1 MTTAATLR
9 IGTRGSRLALA
20 QAEIAGAAL
29 ADAGARAP
37 VEVLPIRTR
46 GDAISARRPSG
57 GWVDSDGQFTRELE
71 YALLDGRV
79 DLVVH
84 SFKDLPTAP
93 VDGLII
99 GAVLQ
104 RADARD
110 CLITA
115 GGESLDD
122 LPFGAHIGTSS
133 PRRAAQ
139 LAASR
144 SDLIA
149 LPIRGNVESRLRRLR
164 AGEFD
169 ALILAA
175 AGLDRLGISI
185 PSEARLPFELMLP
198 APAQGALAL
207 QCRGD
212 DDGLLAILAA
222 VDHRLTRIAV
232 EAERALLRTI
242 GGGCLAP
249 LGALGQVDGATLRLR
264 AAFEDRTGVF
274 VRAAA
279 SGPVEDPSALVER
292 VATEVMS
299 AVAGL

>member
-9 IGTRGSRLALA
+9 IGTRSSRLALA
-20 QAEIAGAAL
+20 QAEIAAAAL
-29 ADAGARAP
+29 AVAGADGPAEVVP
-37 VEVLPIRTR
+37 VRTR
-46 GDAISARRPSG
+46 GDAISAQRPSG

-71 YALLDGRV
+71 QALLDRQV

-93 VDGLII
+93 VDGLVV
-99 GAVLQ
+99 GAVIE

-110 CLITA
+110 CLLTA
-115 GGESLDD
+115 DGGSLDN
-122 LPFGAHIGTSS
+122 LPFGARIGTSS

-139 LAASR
+139 LAAVR

-149 LPIRGNVESRLRRLR
+149 MPIRGNVETRLRRLR

-175 AGLDRLGISI
+175 AGLDRLGIGV

-207 QCRGD
+207 QCRS
-212 DDGLLAILAA
+212 DDGALLAILSA
-222 VDHRLTRIAV
+222 VDHRPTRVAV
-232 EAERALLRTI
+232 EAERALLRRI

-249 LGALGQVDGATLRLR
+249 LGALGEVDGATLRLR
-264 AAFEDRTGVF
+264 AAFEDRTGAF

-279 SGPVEDPSALVER
+279 SGPLEDPTIVER
-292 VATEVMS
+292 VASDVLA
-299 AVAGL
+299 AVAVW

>member
-1 MTTAATLR
+1 MTTASPLR

-20 QAEIAGAAL
+20 QAEIAVAAL
-29 ADAGARAP
+29 ADAGAGGAA
-37 VEVLPIRTR
+37 EVVPIRTR

-57 GWVDSDGQFTRELE
+57 GWVDGDGQFTRELE
-71 YALLDGRV
+71 QALLDGRI

-93 VDGLII
+93 GDGLVI
-99 GAVLQ
+99 GAVLE
-104 RADARD
+104 RGDARD

-115 GGESLDD
+115 DGGSVDD
-122 LPFGAHIGTSS
+122 LPFGARIGTSS

-149 LPIRGNVESRLRRLR
+149 VPIRGNVESRLQRLR

-175 AGLDRLGISI
+175 AGLDRLGIGVA
-185 PSEARLPFELMLP
+185 SEARLPFELMLP

-207 QCRGD
+207 QCRS
-212 DDGLLAILAA
+212 DDGALLAILAA
-222 VDHRLTRIAV
+222 VDHRPTRIAV
-232 EAERALLRTI
+232 EAERALLRHI

-249 LGALGQVDGATLRLR
+249 LGALGEVDGATLRLR
-264 AAFEDRTGVF
+264 AAFEDRMGDL

-279 SGPVEDPSALVER
+279 SGPLEDPSTIVER
-292 VATEVMS
+292 VANEVMS
-299 AVAGL
+299 AVARS